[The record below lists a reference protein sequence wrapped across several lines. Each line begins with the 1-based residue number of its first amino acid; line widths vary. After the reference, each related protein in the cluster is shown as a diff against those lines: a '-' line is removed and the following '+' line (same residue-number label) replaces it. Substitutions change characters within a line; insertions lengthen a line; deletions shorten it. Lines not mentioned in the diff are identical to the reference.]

1 MKKKL
6 LISNSIMWAVAI
18 LVVAIVQE
26 KQVAILMLVI
36 LATVS
41 LMLLK
46 DGNKE

>member
-1 MKKKL
+1 V
-6 LISNSIMWAVAI
+6 WAAAI

-26 KQVAILMLVI
+26 KQIAILMLVI